1 MPFKTKSIEHEIS
14 PEEQAWLEQ
23 EIAEQED
30 RFAAIAREMEAL
42 EPRRR
47 KWYQE
52 FFDRITALGFNAD
65 GDNKVR
71 IAAADLPVQPE
82 GRKDQVVWKHG
93 VDGD

>member
-1 MPFKTKSIEHEIS
+1 MAWKTQSIEHEAG
-14 PEEQAWLEQ
+14 PEERAWLKE
-23 EIAEQED
+23 EIAEQEE

-52 FFDRITALGFNAD
+52 FFDRISALGFNAD

-71 IAAADLPVQPE
+71 IAQADLPVRPA